1 MFAFGHCG
9 RWPRSA
15 SVASHSA
22 RSMYAGSSTA
32 KFVCTRCRRVT
43 NRGRNVTDVSLY
55 LHEHHLPNVYPGVV
69 S

>member
-1 MFAFGHCG
+1 
-9 RWPRSA
+9 
-15 SVASHSA
+15 
-22 RSMYAGSSTA
+22 MYAGSSTA